1 MKTALLISTYNWP
14 EALGVV
20 LQSLSRQTRFPAEVL
35 IADDGSREETKILID
50 KFKGSVPFPVTHFW
64 QEDKGFRKS
73 VILNKALAAT
83 NADYIIQVDGDCIMH
98 PNFIEDHLSSAAKNV
113 YIFGSRVN
121 IKPHAVDR
129 VLKEKFR
136 EFSFYSKA
144 IKNKTRNIR
153 IPFLQKIYKPQ
164 PTFSHKTRGCNISFW
179 REDFIAV
186 NGYNESI
193 EGWGREDSELFLRML
208 NKGVQGKRLRY
219 GGIVY
224 HIYHPEKSKDNL
236 PENTRIQ
243 EETMRE
249 NKIWC
254 AQGIDKHLAKPV

>member
-35 IADDGSREETKILID
+35 IADDGSREETKNLIN